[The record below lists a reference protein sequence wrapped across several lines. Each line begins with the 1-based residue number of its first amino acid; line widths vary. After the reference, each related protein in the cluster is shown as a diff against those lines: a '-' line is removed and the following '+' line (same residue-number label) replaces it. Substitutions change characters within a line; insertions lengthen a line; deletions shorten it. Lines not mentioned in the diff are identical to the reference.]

1 MFTYCFNNE
10 FISIFFIS
18 LLCILYF
25 YDDERC
31 KMNFPVRDNK
41 VLLYC
46 IVLYCIVLYCIV
58 LYCIVLYC
66 IVLYCIVLYCIVC
79 AGNACTGYG
88 TNQTGNRS
96 HS

>member
-31 KMNFPVRDNK
+31 KMNFPVRDNN

-46 IVLYCIVLYCIV
+46 IVPRLCEVAALLSLSTPPGTV
-58 LYCIVLYC
+58 
-66 IVLYCIVLYCIVC
+66 
-79 AGNACTGYG
+79 YG
-88 TNQTGNRS
+88 LKFLHPGSLTPD
-96 HS
+96 